1 MPNLSNLDVNRAFG
15 IYNQDQF
22 QNEYYG
28 DGIWNTQIIIIYLS
42 KGINGK

>member
-1 MPNLSNLDVNRAFG
+1 MDDKMPNLSGLDINRAFG

-28 DGIWNTQIIIIYLS
+28 DGE
-42 KGINGK
+42 

>member
-28 DGIWNTQIIIIYLS
+28 DGIWNTKIYDHLF
-42 KGINGK
+42 KQRY